1 MQFVFTVISF
11 GGGDFMNEANEII
24 KFGEIKSVLDY
35 LEQIKSDLHNK
46 TLSEQSKFK
55 EELKNKLDKRQIQM
69 LLGRLE
75 DQFEIRKALS
85 YLVTALFAIV
95 SFAIG
100 SLTKFFVSN
109 LAETGLKSYTAPV
122 IIFLFYILALVAW
135 IVLSYAESNRLRKIS
150 RYKRLLQ
157 ECLDEMPDKKYFR
170 RRV

>member
-1 MQFVFTVISF
+1 
-11 GGGDFMNEANEII
+11 MNEANEII
-24 KFGEIKSVLDY
+24 EFGGEIKSVLDY

-46 TLSEQSKFK
+46 KLSEKSEFK
-55 EELKNKLDKRQIQM
+55 EELKNKHDKRQIQM

-75 DQFEIRKALS
+75 DQFEIRKALN

-109 LAETGLKSYTAPV
+109 LAETVLKSYKP
-122 IIFLFYILALVAW
+122 LYILALVAW

-157 ECLDEMPDKKYFR
+157 ECSGEMPDKKYFR